1 MDEIPEELQPL
12 WGQLLLDSQAQ
23 LTVDYHAAI
32 TQYPFLSDSRRSEP
46 TSKGELQ
53 QLLDIL
59 ARRAARNQQSTPPP
73 VEDSNWPEED
83 EAGPS
88 GSK

>member
-1 MDEIPEELQPL
+1 MDKIPEELQPL

-32 TQYPFLSDSRRSEP
+32 MQYLFLSDTRRTES
-46 TSKGELQ
+46 TSDDELQ

-59 ARRAARNQQSTPPP
+59 VRRTAHNQQSTPPP
-73 VEDSNWPEED
+73 VENSN
-83 EAGPS
+83 
-88 GSK
+88 

>member
-1 MDEIPEELQPL
+1 MAEIPEELQPL
-12 WGQLLLDSQAQ
+12 WGQLLLDSQSQ
-23 LTVDYHAAI
+23 LTVDYRAAI
-32 TQYPFLSDSRRSEP
+32 TQYPFLSDTRRTEP
-46 TSKGELQ
+46 TSDDDLQ

-73 VEDSNWPEED
+73 VENSNWPEED

>member
-1 MDEIPEELQPL
+1 MAEILEELQPL
-12 WGQLLLDSQAQ
+12 WGQLLLDSQSQ
-23 LTVDYHAAI
+23 LTVDYRAAI
-32 TQYPFLSDSRRSEP
+32 MQYHCLSDTRPTEP
-46 TSKGELQ
+46 TSDDDLQ

-59 ARRAARNQQSTPPP
+59 VRRAAHNQQSTPPP
-73 VEDSNWPEED
+73 VENSNWPEED

>member
-23 LTVDYHAAI
+23 LTVDYRAAI
-32 TQYPFLSDSRRSEP
+32 MQYLFLSDGRRTES
-46 TSKGELQ
+46 TSGGELQ

-59 ARRAARNQQSTPPP
+59 VLCAASNQQSTPPP

>member
-1 MDEIPEELQPL
+1 MDEILEELQPL
-12 WGQLLLDSQAQ
+12 WDQLLLDSQAQ
-23 LTVDYHAAI
+23 LTVYYRAAI
-32 TQYPFLSDSRRSEP
+32 MQYPFLSDSRRTES
-46 TSKGELQ
+46 TSDGELQ
-53 QLLDIL
+53 QLLNIL
-59 ARRAARNQQSTPPP
+59 AHRAARNQQSTPPS